1 MVFRYL
7 FESMLLIII
16 DKWLKVMDGDDLL
29 ELKCLWFKRWV
40 DKYFGILNL
49 MIMIGD

>member
-16 DKWLKVMDGDDLL
+16 DKWLKVMDGYDLL
-29 ELKCLWFKRWV
+29 EEMFV
-40 DKYFGILNL
+40 I
-49 MIMIGD
+49 

>member
-29 ELKCLWFKRWV
+29 EEMFV
-40 DKYFGILNL
+40 I
-49 MIMIGD
+49 